1 MAAEQREPKEN
12 RASLCNCVYTAI
24 NCCVIFKVFHSVPK
38 RREKKKKVVIQNGS
52 EILVREDKNG
62 FPHQSL
68 SLWK

>member
-24 NCCVIFKVFHSVPK
+24 NCCVIFLMYFILFQKG
-38 RREKKKKVVIQNGS
+38 KKKKVVIQNGL
-52 EILVREDKNG
+52 ETLVREDKSG

>member
-38 RREKKKKVVIQNGS
+38 REKKKKGS
-52 EILVREDKNG
+52 NSKWFRNPCQG
-62 FPHQSL
+62 G
-68 SLWK
+68 